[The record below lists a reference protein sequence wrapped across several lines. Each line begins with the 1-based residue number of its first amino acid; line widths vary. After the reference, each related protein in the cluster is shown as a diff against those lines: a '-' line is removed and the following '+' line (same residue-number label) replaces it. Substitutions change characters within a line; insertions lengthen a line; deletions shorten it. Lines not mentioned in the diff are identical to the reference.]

1 VSVKSPYSPQLLDV
15 ADAAEE
21 EADVEVWF
29 RLVEDGVVVLV
40 GTGTVVYDGLMVV
53 ELKTCDAE

>member
-1 VSVKSPYSPQLLDV
+1 VKSPYSPQLLDV

-21 EADVEVWF
+21 AAVEVWF
-29 RLVEDGVVVLV
+29 KLVEDGVVVLV
-40 GTGTVVYDGLMVV
+40 GIGVVYEDLTVV

>member
-1 VSVKSPYSPQLLDV
+1 MSVKSPYSPQLLDV
-15 ADAAEE
+15 ADAPE

-29 RLVEDGVVVLV
+29 KLVEDGVVVLV
-40 GTGTVVYDGLMVV
+40 GTGVVYEDLMVV

>member
-1 VSVKSPYSPQLLDV
+1 MSVKSPYSPQLLDV

-21 EADVEVWF
+21 ADVEVWF
-29 RLVEDGVVVLV
+29 KLVEDGVVVLV
-40 GTGTVVYDGLMVV
+40 GTGVVYEDLMVV

>member
-1 VSVKSPYSPQLLDV
+1 VKSPYSPQLLDV

-21 EADVEVWF
+21 ADVEVWF
-29 RLVEDGVVVLV
+29 KLVEDGVVVLV
-40 GTGTVVYDGLMVV
+40 GTGVVYEDLMVV

>member
-1 VSVKSPYSPQLLDV
+1 MSVKSPYSPQLLDV

-21 EADVEVWF
+21 AAVEVWF
-29 RLVEDGVVVLV
+29 KLVEDGVVVLV
-40 GTGTVVYDGLMVV
+40 GIGVVYEDLTVV

>member
-21 EADVEVWF
+21 ADVEVWF
-29 RLVEDGVVVLV
+29 KLVEDGVVVLV
-40 GTGTVVYDGLMVV
+40 GTGTVVYDDLTVV

>member
-1 VSVKSPYSPQLLDV
+1 MSVKSPYSPQLLDV

-21 EADVEVWF
+21 ADVEVWF
-29 RLVEDGVVVLV
+29 KLVEDGVVVLV
-40 GTGTVVYDGLMVV
+40 GTGVVSEDLMVV